1 MSKKII
7 SAALTATTVMWAL
20 GMAVVPVAANA
31 QTSAALQAKIA
42 ALLAEISQL
51 QGQMSSKTTTNSTT
65 GTTTTSVSTTFT
77 RNLTL
82 GSRGAD
88 VSALQQLLINK
99 GFLTAV
105 SAPTGYF
112 GALTRAA
119 LGRFQAANSISPA
132 AGYFG
137 PKTKAFVNSMGVSSN
152 TTTTT
157 TTTTT
162 MPAGCTSTAGFSP
175 TTGVSC
181 SSTTTTTT
189 NTNTNTNTSVTAPA
203 TGLAVS
209 LASDNP
215 GVGSLVAGSARV
227 PVLAVNFTAGNSG
240 MVTLTGVN
248 FHKSGVVSDSAI
260 GGAYLTNHGKV
271 VAQYNSINQG
281 VISFSGM
288 ALQIPAGQTMELM
301 LAIDISSGIS
311 NGNTVGFALNAASD
325 ITSWDMNNTT
335 IAAAGVFPM
344 ISSTFNVTQVSNP
357 ALANLTI
364 NSSSIGTTVTAGTQA
379 NLVGAWSFLGQNS
392 KMWLKGLNFR
402 VIGSANKS
410 DLRNVKLMVNS
421 TQVGATLATVG
432 ADGTAYFDGSV
443 TPGTLNTGS
452 NNVQLFADVAGSP
465 SFNFQFEIL
474 NSYDVLAI
482 DSQYNVPVQVQNN
495 GGIGTQVNI
504 QQGQITV
511 SQDQSTPTG
520 NIAKGQSQI
529 TLAKFD
535 IYAAGEAVKVKFIG
549 FALDFTG
556 AGTNATSTLATQV
569 QNIALTDDAG
579 GQVGTT
585 INQPPSSNAC
595 TATSPVVTSS
605 GLNGGSIVS
614 STVTY
619 VDCFGSASS
628 PINYIIPA
636 NTTRVISLK
645 ADIQTTA
652 NFSNVAARLLGESNN
667 LQGLTSSVT
676 NSGSGA
682 TGSALTLAL
691 SSLTVLQ
698 NNALGNQ
705 SVSAGAQN
713 LTIGSYSLTASSAE
727 GVSISNL
734 SIQANSAQFQNLRVM
749 VNGTQFGTTQG
760 TVNAGVI
767 YTFSGSPFTVPA
779 GNTVNVNV
787 VADTLSGA
795 IGTVSP
801 ATILTGISGTGLVSN
816 AAISLTTGPVNGQ
829 SLTFAGSPAI
839 SVGPDSNQVS
849 PGVVTMGSS
858 QNQLAIYRF
867 SETTNVENVKVTD
880 LVVTDTPSTS
890 TAKAAFSNL
899 GLWTGSTLLGTAAP
913 AAAGQTVS
921 TFVVTP
927 AVTGVAAT
935 GTITITPTSTATT
948 TNAFQTF
955 VNINGANAF
964 ISIGAG
970 IASTTVAT
978 QLAAGINTFTSTF
991 QATATSTG
999 GVVTVTSA
1007 LGNNTP
1013 MTLSGT
1019 DATPFVFTVNGLHG
1033 GVAAVPQVLGT
1044 TSTPNGV
1051 FTYSFHFATP
1061 LIVPQNQSVSATLKG
1076 DAATFASAGATDNT
1090 GHVFSISSANNGIA
1104 VTALGST
1111 SNKPAGVTVANA
1123 QGNTQTVLR
1132 STATVFGAPN
1142 SFLQTAGKQPSQQIG
1157 AVIVTANNAGS
1168 IQPRVVK
1175 LTFGGNGAQQGSS
1188 TLPST
1193 LILKDQQGNDV
1204 TAYPTGAATTST
1216 TLSASGFTFTWTF
1229 PSSSPLSVSA
1239 GGTVALQ
1246 LWATTNVIPAVVST
1260 GSVVESL
1267 SATIQNGA
1275 DFQYFDGT
1283 DNAAF
1288 TTGAINLATTTVPVT
1303 ISALTW
1309 GAGQ

>member
-31 QTSAALQAKIA
+31 QTTADLQAKISG
-42 ALLAEISQL
+42 LLAQVSQI
-51 QGQMSSKTTTNSTT
+51 QGQLSSRTTTSTT
-65 GTTTTSVSTTFT
+65 GTTTTSVSTTTFT

-137 PKTKAFVNSMGVSSN
+137 PKTKAFVNAMGVSSNTN

-162 MPAGCTSTAGFSP
+162 LPAGCTSKAGFSP
-175 TTGVSC
+175 TTGVLCS
-181 SSTTTTTT
+181 SSTTTTTNTTT
-189 NTNTNTNTSVTAPA
+189 NNPTAPA

-215 GVGSLVAGSARV
+215 GTGSLVAGSARV
-227 PVLAVNFTAGNSG
+227 PVLAMNFTAGNSG

-260 GGAYLTNHGKV
+260 SGAYLTNHGKV
-271 VAQYNSINQG
+271 LAQYNSINQG

-288 ALQIPAGQTMELM
+288 ALQIPAGQTMELT

-325 ITSWDMNNTT
+325 ITAWDMNNTT

-344 ISSTFNVTQVSNP
+344 ISSTFSVTQVSNP
-357 ALANLTI
+357 ALATLTI
-364 NSSSIGTTVTAGTQA
+364 TSSSIGTTVTAGTQG
-379 NLVGAWSFLGQNS
+379 NLVGAWNFLGQNS

-402 VIGSANKS
+402 VIGSANKT
-410 DLRNVKLMVNS
+410 DLRNVKLMVNG
-421 TQVGATLATVG
+421 TQVGATLATAG

-465 SFNFQFEIL
+465 SFKFQFEIL

-495 GGIGTQVNI
+495 GGIGTEVTI

-556 AGTNATSTLATQV
+556 ASTASTSTLATQV

-614 STVTY
+614 PTVTY
-619 VDCFGSASS
+619 VDCFGSSGS

-652 NFSNVAARLLGESNN
+652 SFNTVAARLLGESNN

-691 SSLTVLQ
+691 SSLIVSQ

-705 SVSAGAQN
+705 NVSAGAQN

-734 SIQANSAQFQNLRVM
+734 SIQSNSAQFQNLRVM

-767 YTFSGSPFTVPA
+767 YTFSGAPFTVPA
-779 GNTVNVNV
+779 GNTVNVSV

-795 IGTVSP
+795 TGSVSP
-801 ATILTGISGTGLVSN
+801 ATILTGISGSGLVSN
-816 AAISLTTGPVNGQ
+816 AAITLTSGAVNGQ
-829 SLTFAGSPAI
+829 NLFFAGSPAI
-839 SVGPDSNQVS
+839 SVGPDSNQPS
-849 PGVVTMGSS
+849 AGVITMGSS
-858 QNQLAIYRF
+858 QNTLAIYRF

-880 LVVTDTPSTS
+880 LVVTDTVTNPTS
-890 TAKAAFSNL
+890 SKAAFSNL
-899 GLWTGSTLLGTAAP
+899 GLWSGNTLLGTAG
-913 AAAGQTVS
+913 AAAGGTSVVTTNQIPATSVITVS
-921 TFVVTP
+921 QPATSTQTQSILQYFVTVNGTQFP
-927 AVTGVAAT
+927 FSGSVA
-935 GTITITPTSTATT
+935 ISTSTATS
-948 TNAFQTF
+948 TN
-955 VNINGANAF
+955 VANVAT
-964 ISIGAG
+964 SIAG
-970 IASTTVAT
+970 FLTANFPGVIASSSAS
-978 QLAAGINTFTSTF
+978 AGVINV
-991 QATATSTG
+991 TSTG
-999 GVVTVTSA
+999 STA
-1007 LGNNTP
+1007 LSISIVDNDPSVFETIVNN
-1013 MTLSGT
+1013 
-1019 DATPFVFTVNGLHG
+1019 A
-1033 GVAAVPQVLGT
+1033 GVAGTTTT

-1051 FTYSFHFATP
+1051 FTYSFHFASP
-1061 LIVPQNQSVSATLKG
+1061 LIVPQNQAVSATLKG
-1076 DAATFASAGATDNT
+1076 DAATFSSAGATDNS
-1090 GHVFSISSANNGIA
+1090 GHVFSIASAA
-1104 VTALGST
+1104 SVTALGAT
-1111 SNKPAGVTVANA
+1111 SNKTAGVTVANA
-1123 QGNTQTVLR
+1123 SGNSQTVLR
-1132 STATVFGAPN
+1132 STATVFGSPS
-1142 SFLQTAGKQPSQQIG
+1142 SFLQTAGKQPNTQIG
-1157 AVIVTANNAGS
+1157 AVIVTANNAGA
-1168 IQPRVVK
+1168 IQPRLIN
-1175 LTFGGNGAQQGSS
+1175 LTFGGNGATS
-1188 TLPST
+1188 TLTST
-1193 LILKDQQGNDV
+1193 VVLKDQSGNDV
-1204 TAYPTGAATTST
+1204 TTYTTGAAATSSTST
-1216 TLSASGFTFTWTF
+1216 ASGFTFQWIF
-1229 PSSSPLSVSA
+1229 PTSSPLTVSA
-1239 GGTVALQ
+1239 GTSVALQ
-1246 LWATTNVIPAVVST
+1246 LWATTNVIPAIT
-1260 GSVVESL
+1260 QTVESL
-1267 SATIQNGA
+1267 SATIQNGS
-1275 DFQYFDGT
+1275 DFRYFDGT
-1283 DNAAF
+1283 DASSTA
-1288 TTGAINLATTTVPVT
+1288 TGAINLATTTVPIT

-1309 GAGQ
+1309 GIGQ